1 MSARPQIKY
10 VHTDRGIDSRTGQEG
25 RRGPRRFQTE
35 PQAVECRTPRKT
47 NPRPHDREPPDAT
60 RGGEQSADQSLGRSA
75 VNHNQRRQP
84 DGEPAGARAPARSKA
99 ARRYMLAC
107 AGRQVRF
114 GPVVFWTVV
123 GTLMIMA
130 GWSIVTATYFAFHDE
145 VIAGLI
151 ARQADLQ
158 IAYEDRL
165 AEMRARVDRII
176 TRQLVNSEQV
186 GEKLDLVLRRQSVL
200 EQRAGALEKRASALS
215 SLSAPSV
222 TGSTKAGVRYSSAV
236 DDTPMPRKRSRA
248 RAGHDRH
255 TSLDPRL
262 PAAGLSSAVKPEV
275 DRKLARLKNSLD
287 RIEQRQAAS
296 LNRLEESYGTK
307 VRKVRSVLAVIGV
320 GPAKRAEAGVG
331 GPYVPV
337 KLSANADDFERQVH
351 RILLARTQ
359 LERLN
364 KTLAIMPIRRPVS
377 GAIDISSTFGMRV
390 DPFLGRPAFHTGI
403 DFRGDIGDAV
413 RATGN
418 GMVVSAGWSG
428 GYGRMVEID
437 HGHGLSTR
445 YGHLSSIVVQVGQMV
460 KIGQVVGR
468 MGSTG
473 RSTGPHL
480 HYETRVDGDAVDP
493 QRFLRA
499 GLRMGS
505 L

>member
-25 RRGPRRFQTE
+25 RRSARRVQTE
-35 PQAVECRTPRKT
+35 PQAGEGRAPRKT
-47 NPRPHDREPPDAT
+47 NPRPHDREPSDASC
-60 RGGEQSADQSLGRSA
+60 GGELSADQSLGRSA
-75 VNHNQRRQP
+75 LNHNQRQRP
-84 DGEPAGARAPARSKA
+84 DGESAGARPARGRA

-130 GWSIVTATYFAFHDE
+130 SWSIVTATYFAFHDE

-158 IAYEDRL
+158 VAYEDRL

-176 TRQLVNSEQV
+176 TRQLVDSEQV
-186 GEKLDLVLRRQSVL
+186 GQKLDLVLRRQSVL
-200 EQRAGALEKRASALS
+200 EQRASALS
-215 SLSAPSV
+215 SLSEPSA
-222 TGSTKAGVRYSSAV
+222 TGSARPGARHSSAAEAAATSSKSSRSKAGR
-236 DDTPMPRKRSRA
+236 
-248 RAGHDRH
+248 DRQ
-255 TSLDPRL
+255 TFLDPRV
-262 PAAGLSSAVKPEV
+262 PAIVSPGVANAELDG
-275 DRKLARLKNSLD
+275 KLTRLENALD
-287 RIEQRQAAS
+287 RIEQRQTAS
-296 LNRLEESYGTK
+296 LNRMEESYETK
-307 VRKVRSVLAVIGV
+307 VRKVRSVLVDIGV

-337 KLSANADDFERQVH
+337 KLPVNADQFERQVH
-351 RILLARTQ
+351 RILFARTQ
-359 LERLN
+359 LDRLN

-377 GAIDISSTFGMRV
+377 GEIDMSSTFGTRI

-403 DFRGDIGDAV
+403 DFRGDIGEAI
-413 RATGN
+413 RATGT
-418 GMVVSAGWSG
+418 GTVVSAGWSG

-437 HGHGLSTR
+437 HGHGLTTR
-445 YGHLSSIVVQVGQMV
+445 YGHLSNIVVQVGQSV

-468 MGSTG
+468 MGSSG

-499 GLRMGS
+499 GARMGS

>member
-25 RRGPRRFQTE
+25 RRSARRIQTE
-35 PQAVECRTPRKT
+35 PQAAECRAPRKP
-47 NPRPHDREPPDAT
+47 NPRPRDREPPEDP
-60 RGGEQSADQSLGRSA
+60 RGAEQGADQNPGRST
-75 VNHNQRRQP
+75 VNHNQRQQP
-84 DGEPAGARAPARSKA
+84 AGDPAGARAPARSKA
-99 ARRYMLAC
+99 ARRYTLAC

-114 GPVVFWTVV
+114 GPVAFWTVV
-123 GTLMIMA
+123 GTLLIMA

-145 VIAGLI
+145 VIAGLV

-165 AEMRARVDRII
+165 AEMRSRVDRII

-200 EQRAGALEKRASALS
+200 EKRASALEHRAGALS
-215 SLSAPSV
+215 SLSEPST
-222 TGSTKAGVRYSSAV
+222 TGSTKAGVRYSSAT
-236 DDTPMPRKRSRA
+236 DDTPIPRKRSRS
-248 RAGHDRH
+248 RGSSDRH

-262 PAAGLSSAVKPEV
+262 PAAALPSSAKPDV
-275 DRKLARLKNSLD
+275 DRKLARLESALD
-287 RIEQRQAAS
+287 RIEQRQAVS
-296 LNRLEESYGTK
+296 LKQLEESYENK
-307 VRKVRSVLAVIGV
+307 VKKVRSALAEIGV

-337 KLSANADDFERQVH
+337 KASANTDDFERQVH
-351 RILLARTQ
+351 RILFARTQ

-377 GAIDISSTFGMRV
+377 GAVDVSSTFGMRD
-390 DPFLGRPAFHTGI
+390 DPFLRRPAFHTGI
-403 DFRGDIGDAV
+403 DFRGDTGDAV

-418 GMVVSAGWSG
+418 GVIVSAGWSG
-428 GYGRMVEID
+428 GYGRMVEIN
-437 HGHGLSTR
+437 HGHGLITR
-445 YGHLSSIVVQVGQMV
+445 YGHLSKITVQVGQMV
-460 KIGQVVGR
+460 KIGQVVGKI
-468 MGSTG
+468 GSTG

-493 QRFLRA
+493 RRFLRA

>member
-10 VHTDRGIDSRTGQEG
+10 AHADRGIEGRIGQEG
-25 RRGPRRFQTE
+25 RRSARRFQTE

-47 NPRPHDREPPDAT
+47 NPRPHDREPPDADS
-60 RGGEQSADQSLGRSA
+60 RGGEQGADRSPGRSA
-75 VNHNQRRQP
+75 VSHNQRDQA
-84 DGEPAGARAPARSKA
+84 AGARAPARSKA
-99 ARRYMLAC
+99 ARRYVLGF

-114 GPVVFWTVV
+114 GPVIFWTVV
-123 GTLMIMA
+123 GALTIMA

-151 ARQADLQ
+151 ARQADVQ

-200 EQRAGALEKRASALS
+200 EKRASALEQRAGALS
-215 SLSAPSV
+215 SLSEPTVAGPS
-222 TGSTKAGVRYSSAV
+222 KAGVRYSSAA
-236 DDTPMPRKRSRA
+236 DDTPMPRKRTRSK
-248 RAGHDRH
+248 GSHDRH

-262 PAAGLSSAVKPEV
+262 PAAELPSSAKPDV
-275 DRKLARLKNSLD
+275 DHKLARLESALD
-287 RIEQRQAAS
+287 RIEQRQTVS
-296 LNRLEESYGTK
+296 LKQIEERYENK
-307 VRKVRSVLAVIGV
+307 VKKVRSALAEIGV

-337 KLSANADDFERQVH
+337 KVSANAGDFERQVH
-351 RILLARTQ
+351 RIMFARTQ
-359 LERLN
+359 LERMN

-377 GAIDISSTFGMRV
+377 GAIDVSSTFGMRV

-403 DFRGDIGDAV
+403 DFRGDTGDAV
-413 RATGN
+413 SATGN

-437 HGHGLSTR
+437 HGHGLITR
-445 YGHLSSIVVQVGQMV
+445 YGHLSKIVVQVGQMV
-460 KIGQVVGR
+460 RVGQVVGR
-468 MGSTG
+468 IGSTG

-499 GLRMGS
+499 GVRMGS